1 MKKYFQF
8 EELGTNY
15 KREIIAGITTFL
27 SMAYILF
34 VNPSILSLSTIEGL
48 PAGVGMD
55 EGAVFVATALAAAT
69 GSMIMGILANYPIAL
84 APGMGINAFFAYTV
98 VLTMGIPW
106 ETALAGTLASGIIFV
121 LLSASGIRETI
132 INAIPRELKLAVAS
146 GIGLFI
152 AFVGMQGS
160 GLIVNNDAT
169 LVALGDL
176 TDGNVLLTI
185 FGLFVTVLLVLKNV
199 HGGVFYGMI
208 LTAVVGIAAGLIEMP
223 TQIVGSVPSIESTF
237 GVAVMNFGNIF
248 SWQMLVVILTMFFI
262 DFFDTAGTL
271 MAVANQAGLMKNNKL
286 PRAGKALLADSSATI
301 IGAIFGTSTT
311 TSFVESSA
319 GVAVGGRSGFTAVVS
334 AICFLLALFFSPLL
348 SVVTSA
354 VTAPALILV
363 GILMASSLKEIDWK
377 KLEIAVPAFFTIV
390 MMPLTYSIATGYA
403 IGFIFYPFTMVLAG
417 RRKEIHPIM
426 YGLAVIFVLYFI
438 FAKR

>member
-185 FGLFVTVLLVLKNV
+185 FGLFVTVLLVLKKV

-208 LTAVVGIAAGLIEMP
+208 LTAVVGIAAGLIAMP
-223 TQIVGSVPSIESTF
+223 TQIVGSVPSIEGTF

-248 SWQMLVVILTMFFI
+248 SWEMLVVILTMFFI

-286 PRAGKALLADSSATI
+286 PRAGRALLADSSATI

-438 FAKR
+438 FAKQ